1 MECKQSREEQLSALI
16 DSYGNL
22 VFSICYKMTS
32 DYFASEDLSQETFLS
47 AYKHLSEFDGQYEKA
62 WICRIAG
69 NKSIDYLRSAERRS
83 VPTADEEMPPLTDE
97 RDPQHLYGAKSIME
111 DVERECMRLP
121 EGYRDVSV
129 RFFVRGQT
137 AREIATETDCKLK
150 TVQTKSQRA
159 KAMLKKSIGKEM
171 LLE

>member
-1 MECKQSREEQLSALI
+1 MVRIDREENLI
-16 DSYGNL
+16 RLMNQYGNL
-22 VFSICYKMTS
+22 VFSICLKTTG
-32 DYFASEDLSQETFLS
+32 DYFASEDLAQETFIA
-47 AYKHLSEFDGQYEKA
+47 AYKAYDSFDGTNEKA

-83 VPTADEEMPPLTDE
+83 VPTYEEMPPLTDE

-129 RFFVRGQT
+129 RFFVQGQT

-150 TVQTKSQRA
+150 TVQTKIQRA

>member
-1 MECKQSREEQLSALI
+1 MVRIDREENLI
-16 DSYGNL
+16 RLMNQYGNL
-22 VFSICYKMTS
+22 VFSICLKTTG
-32 DYFASEDLSQETFLS
+32 DYFASEDLAQETFIA
-47 AYKHLSEFDGQYEKA
+47 AYKAYDSFDGTNEKA

-83 VPTADEEMPPLTDE
+83 VPTSDEEMPPLTDE
-97 RDPQHLYGAKSIME
+97 HDPQHLYGAKSIME

-129 RFFVRGQT
+129 RFFVQGQT

-150 TVQTKSQRA
+150 TVQTKIHRA
-159 KAMLKKSIGKEM
+159 KEMLKKSIGKEM

>member
-1 MECKQSREEQLSALI
+1 
-16 DSYGNL
+16 
-22 VFSICYKMTS
+22 
-32 DYFASEDLSQETFLS
+32 
-47 AYKHLSEFDGQYEKA
+47 
-62 WICRIAG
+62 
-69 NKSIDYLRSAERRS
+69 
-83 VPTADEEMPPLTDE
+83 MPPLTDE
-97 RDPQHLYGAKSIME
+97 HDPQHLYGAKSIME

-129 RFFVRGQT
+129 RFFVQGQT

-150 TVQTKSQRA
+150 TVQTKIQRA